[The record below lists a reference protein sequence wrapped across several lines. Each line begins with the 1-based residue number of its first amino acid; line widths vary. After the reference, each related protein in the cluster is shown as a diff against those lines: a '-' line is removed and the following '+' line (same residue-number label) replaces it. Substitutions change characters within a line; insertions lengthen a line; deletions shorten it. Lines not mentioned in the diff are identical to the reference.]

1 MQYDS
6 YAMRQL
12 CNESVMQNDL
22 LTSVESNH
30 LSHPCL
36 PISPANTVLCPGQN
50 RSVLPMGWQHT
61 TSAGNNK
68 QGANINW
75 RHGQLYWRYPQNWRF
90 SQNWRS
96 PKRSPKILAI
106 LRKSQKYWRFC

>member
-1 MQYDS
+1 MRQLCNMTIMRYDIYAIWQLCNMTVMQYDS

-36 PISPANTVLCPGQN
+36 PITCNHWAVPRSGQ
-50 RSVLPMGWQHT
+50 
-61 TSAGNNK
+61 
-68 QGANINW
+68 INVINEW
-75 RHGQLYWRYPQNWRF
+75 AVY
-90 SQNWRS
+90 
-96 PKRSPKILAI
+96 
-106 LRKSQKYWRFC
+106 C